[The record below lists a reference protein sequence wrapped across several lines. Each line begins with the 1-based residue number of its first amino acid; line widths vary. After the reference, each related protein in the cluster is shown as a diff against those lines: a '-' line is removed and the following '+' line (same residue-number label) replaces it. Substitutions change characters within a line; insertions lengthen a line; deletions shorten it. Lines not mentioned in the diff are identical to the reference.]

1 MLKHPISQG
10 SGDNVRRILKDSIK
24 DIGNRAEEGK
34 IKISRAQEMLWMVFE
49 YYPELLLD
57 ALDLVEKNEIFV
69 SVLPKRDAAL
79 EKKWQLL
86 KRGSVDLEKLVSV
99 LGNGLSPE
107 NGAVGSLV
115 TRAVYLTDFEGYN
128 P

>member
-99 LGNGLSPE
+99 LGNGL
-107 NGAVGSLV
+107 
-115 TRAVYLTDFEGYN
+115 
-128 P
+128 